1 MISGIISLILLLA
14 FIAGTFWAYSK
25 NRHEEFSH
33 AAQIPLDNGIDNDDE
48 VVP

>member
-25 NRHEEFSH
+25 KRHEEFSH
-33 AAQIPLDNGIDNDDE
+33 AAQIPLENTHDDE
-48 VVP
+48 VMP